1 MGNSNT
7 FKNMKTIS
15 LNKVEYINF
24 LKIAKQ
30 LAIDFKQQ
38 IKSSYI
44 LITADEQSLVELGY

>member
-7 FKNMKTIS
+7 FRNMKTIS